1 VAPSSFLLQFPTAA
15 RTALPPQLLPSLPP
29 SAIIGAAILRLSR
42 LPPPQQS
49 FCCFHSKTRL
59 LPPQH
64 SFGCFCCTLTIL
76 QPTLLPLQRHS
87 CPTADS
93 TAASSRL
100 QHQQPSYR
108 SRRILAISYHCFLSA
123 PTTAS
128 SRLLL
133 GCVTN
138 SLPSAT
144 VAPWRFSGQLTLS
157 VHHGS

>member
-1 VAPSSFLLQFPTAA
+1 MASSTSPTAA

-42 LPPPQQS
+42 LPSPQQS
-49 FCCFHSKTRL
+49 FCCFHRKTRL

-93 TAASSRL
+93 TAAPSRL

-108 SRRILAISYHCFLSA
+108 SVASWRS

-157 VHHGS
+157 LHHGS